1 MLQQLDLLAWKPRGP
16 FITGADERRLAPQ
29 MQRVFDCLKDGKERT
44 LDQISRETG
53 DPPASCSARFR
64 DLKRLGF
71 RTEHKNLG
79 NGLWMYR
86 VAVE

>member
-1 MLQQLDLLAWKPRGP
+1 MLQPELWDWKPRGP
-16 FITGADERRLAPQ
+16 FITPADERRLAPQ

-44 LDQISRETG
+44 LDQISKETG

-71 RTEHKNLG
+71 HTEHRNLG
-79 NGLWMYR
+79 NGLWTYK
-86 VAVE
+86 VVI